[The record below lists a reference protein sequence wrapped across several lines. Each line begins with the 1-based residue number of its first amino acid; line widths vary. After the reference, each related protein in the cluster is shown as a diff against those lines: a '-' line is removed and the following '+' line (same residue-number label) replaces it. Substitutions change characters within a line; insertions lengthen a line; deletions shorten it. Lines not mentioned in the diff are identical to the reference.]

1 MLDPRPGGIPNQEW
15 VVVPDESDLP
25 AAGNYDQPHVSIKAR
40 QRRDDLG
47 RRTSLPVSGDC
58 LGDPLSARSSLAL
71 ELLGRIL
78 ISAAWSNAI
87 AYRHF

>member
-40 QRRDDLG
+40 QRRDDLA
-47 RRTSLPVSGDC
+47 RRTSTRLRRLPRRPLVRTLF
-58 LGDPLSARSSLAL
+58 LGTRASRKDSDKCRL
-71 ELLGRIL
+71 EQCNRI
-78 ISAAWSNAI
+78 
-87 AYRHF
+87 